1 MKSFLLNIFFYKFHS
16 EKNAQI
22 KKQLQIRLT
31 NLVCVAR
38 PPFPYPNFYLK
49 CPIFFIPHHRCP
61 ESNTFNV
68 LMHCT
73 FNFWPL
79 GVTLALINCV
89 NFLKLTSQIWC
100 ASIMYEMHIFMF
112 SKSSSVN
119 LKINYHRK
127 DIFRLTPP
135 FIFIK

>member
-1 MKSFLLNIFFYKFHS
+1 MFFFNFHS

-22 KKQLQIRLT
+22 TNQLQIRLT
-31 NLVCVAR
+31 NLACVAR
-38 PPFPYPNFYLK
+38 TPPPFFPSKFLSEMSN
-49 CPIFFIPHHRCP
+49 IFIPQHRCTQ
-61 ESNTFNV
+61 SNKFNV

-73 FNFWPL
+73 FIWPL
-79 GVTLALINCV
+79 GVTLTLINCV

-119 LKINYHRK
+119 LKINYHRW
-127 DIFRLTPP
+127 DIFRQTPP
-135 FIFIK
+135 FIFIKWTGF